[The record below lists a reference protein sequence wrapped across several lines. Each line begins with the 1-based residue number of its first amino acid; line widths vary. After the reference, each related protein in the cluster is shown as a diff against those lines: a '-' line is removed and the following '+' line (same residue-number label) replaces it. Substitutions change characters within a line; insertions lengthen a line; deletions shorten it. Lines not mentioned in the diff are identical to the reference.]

1 MPTMTV
7 VTRRLAA
14 LFLAGLVLLLSPA
27 VGALNGVAPILG
39 VPASLL
45 FLLVVW
51 VALVGLAF
59 LVVGRA
65 ER

>member
-1 MPTMTV
+1 MTTV
-7 VTRRLAA
+7 ARRLAA

-45 FLLVVW
+45 YLLVVW
-51 VALVGLAF
+51 VALVALAF

-65 ER
+65 AR